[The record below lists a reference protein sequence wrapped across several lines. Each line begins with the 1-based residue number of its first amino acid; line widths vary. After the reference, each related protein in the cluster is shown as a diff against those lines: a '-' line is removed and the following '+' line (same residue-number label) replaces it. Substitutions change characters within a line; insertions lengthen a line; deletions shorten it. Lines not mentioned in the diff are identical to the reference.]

1 MNYSGGNNI
10 AIDPARGR
18 FQVARRAFTSK
29 SILEAE
35 RSEIF
40 DKCWIYVGHESEVS
54 VPGFFV
60 ARSVA
65 GRDLIFNRD
74 AKGVVHAFLDS
85 CPQGRGKELPVHLPR
100 LGVQRRRQVP
110 PPAAPCRL
118 PG

>member
-40 DKCWIYVGHESEVS
+40 DTSLTCSTQS
-54 VPGFFV
+54 
-60 ARSVA
+60 S
-65 GRDLIFNRD
+65 
-74 AKGVVHAFLDS
+74 S
-85 CPQGRGKELPVHLPR
+85 
-100 LGVQRRRQVP
+100 
-110 PPAAPCRL
+110 
-118 PG
+118 